1 MPARGSSALSLRG
14 LTKAFGPTLAV
25 DRLDLEV
32 PRGSFF
38 GFVGPNGAGKTTTL
52 SMATG
57 LLRPDSGTAQILG
70 LDVWSDTVRA
80 KQLVG
85 ILPDGLRLFDRLT
98 GLQLISYSGLLRG
111 MDRPLVTG
119 RAHELL
125 GALGLEQEA
134 GTLVVDYSAGMTKK
148 IALACALIHA
158 PRLLVLDEPFEG
170 VDPISTS
177 TIRQIL
183 EGYAASG
190 GTVILSSHVMDL
202 VQRLCDRVAIVAT
215 GRIRAAGTL
224 DEVRSGMTLEER
236 FIQLGILRAIGLTVV
251 QMGAFLG
258 SEQLGLILIGL
269 AGGTGITLLT
279 AYAFIPTLPLSFG
292 LHPNALPSGIQIAW
306 GDIWRVYAIFGGMV
320 LAGIGI
326 SLASLASMKVFQAIK
341 MGESL

>member
-1 MPARGSSALSLRG
+1 MTSRGTAAALRLRG
-14 LTKAFGPTLAV
+14 LSKAFGSTLAV
-25 DRLDLEV
+25 DRLDLDV

-57 LLRPDSGTAQILG
+57 LLRPDAGTAHVMG
-70 LDVWSDTVRA
+70 HDVWSDTVRA

-98 GLQLISYSGLLRG
+98 GFQLICYSGLLRG
-111 MDRPLVTG
+111 MDRSLVVG

-125 GALGLEQEA
+125 EALGLDEEG

-148 IALACALIHA
+148 ISLACALIHA
-158 PRLLVLDEPFEG
+158 PRLLVLDEPFEA

-183 EGYAASG
+183 SGYAESG

-202 VQRLCDRVAIVAT
+202 IQRVCDRVAIVA
-215 GRIRAAGTL
+215 GGQIRAVGTL

-236 FIQLGILRAIGLTVV
+236 FVDLVGGRADVG
-251 QMGAFLG
+251 
-258 SEQLGLILIGL
+258 EGL
-269 AGGTGITLLT
+269 AWLR
-279 AYAFIPTLPLSFG
+279 S
-292 LHPNALPSGIQIAW
+292 SS
-306 GDIWRVYAIFGGMV
+306 D
-320 LAGIGI
+320 
-326 SLASLASMKVFQAIK
+326 
-341 MGESL
+341 